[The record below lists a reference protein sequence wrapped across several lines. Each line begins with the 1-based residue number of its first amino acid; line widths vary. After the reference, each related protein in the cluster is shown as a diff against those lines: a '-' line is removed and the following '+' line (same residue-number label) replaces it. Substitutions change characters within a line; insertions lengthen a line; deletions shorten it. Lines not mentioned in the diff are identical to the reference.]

1 MVRDLDRLRETQF
14 DLVVVGGG
22 VYGVC
27 AAWRAALNGLTA
39 CVLERDDFGGATSS
53 NSLKV
58 IHGGLRYLQHLDLRR
73 MRESIRERSLLMRM
87 APHLVSPM
95 AFVVP
100 TYGHGVKGREIHRIA
115 LRMNDLVAWDRN
127 RGLDPERELPPGRM
141 LSRGEMLER
150 FPGIRED
157 GLTGG
162 ALWYDGLSYDSGR
175 LLLAFLES
183 ALRAGA
189 AAANYVEATGFIEH
203 DGAVIGVLARDAVTG
218 REIAL
223 RSKMVLNAAGPWVDE
238 VLGRLSSSP
247 ERRAFHRSKAINL
260 VTRQLFPD
268 VALGLQG
275 PARFR
280 DTDAALDKGFRL
292 FFVVPW
298 RSYSL
303 IGTRHF
309 GSDAE
314 PDTLEVSAA
323 EIETFLAEINAAY
336 PPARLSTTDVVG
348 VYRGMLPRDAG
359 TSATQEVQLEKH
371 PLVIDHER
379 EHGVRGLMTV
389 VGVKWTTARLVAFET
404 VDRICR
410 KLGRAIE
417 GQDGVP
423 PPLAGSPAPDFPRF
437 VEHGLA
443 ASPRGLSRE
452 SVLHVLRCYGTGSEA
467 VFRIASED
475 PTLGRPVAEGSPV
488 VAAQIVH
495 GARAEMALHLDDV
508 VFRRTDLGFTSGL
521 SRADL
526 EACAKLMGREAG
538 WGADR
543 QRSEIDRTLESLSR
557 FRSGRRRPVSP

>member
-1 MVRDLDRLRETQF
+1 MVRDLDRLGETEF

-39 CVLERDDFGGATSS
+39 CVIERDDFGGATSS

-73 MRESIRERSLLMRM
+73 MRESIRERSLLIRM
-87 APHLVSPM
+87 APHLVSPLP
-95 AFVVP
+95 FVIP
-100 TYGHGVKGREIHRIA
+100 TYGHGVKGREILGLA
-115 LRMNDLVAWDRN
+115 LRVNDLVSWDRN
-127 RGLDPERELPPGRM
+127 RGLARERNLPPGRM
-141 LSRGEMLER
+141 LSRAEMLER

-189 AAANYVEATGFIEH
+189 AAANYIEATGFVER
-203 DGAVIGVLARDAVTG
+203 DRTVTGVLARDAQTG
-218 REIAL
+218 RDLVL
-223 RSKMVLNAAGPWVDE
+223 RSRMVLNAAGPWVDD

-247 ERRAFHRSKAINL
+247 ETRAFHRSKAINL

-298 RSYSL
+298 RSHSL

-309 GSDAE
+309 PSDAE
-314 PDTLEVSAA
+314 PDALEVSAA
-323 EIETFLAEINAAY
+323 EIDTFLDEINAAY
-336 PPARLSTTDVVG
+336 PPARLSATDVVG

-359 TSATQEVQLEKH
+359 TSATEEVQLEKH

-379 EHGVRGLMTV
+379 DHGIRGLMTV
-389 VGVKWTTARLVAFET
+389 VGVKWTTGRLVAFET

-410 KLGRAIE
+410 KLGRA
-417 GQDGVP
+417 DGRDGLA
-423 PPLAGSPAPDFPRF
+423 PPLAGSPGADVVTF
-437 VEHGLA
+437 VERGLA
-443 ASPRGLSRE
+443 AAPRGLPRE
-452 SVLHVLRCYGTGSEA
+452 SALHVLRCYGTASAEI
-467 VFRIASED
+467 FRLAAED
-475 PTLGRPVAEGSPV
+475 PSLGRPVVEGSAV
-488 VAAQIVH
+488 IGAQIVH
-495 GARAEMALHLDDV
+495 AVRAEMALHLDDV
-508 VFRRTDLGFTSGL
+508 VFRRTDLGTAAGL
-521 SRADL
+521 GPADL
-526 EACAKLMGREAG
+526 EAGVKLMGHESG

-543 QRSEIDRTLESLSR
+543 QRREIDATLASLSS
-557 FRSGRRRPVSP
+557 FRSGRRRQVNP